1 MGLLLSVYS
10 KQLMYRLK
18 KKNTLLG
25 IILFMLISPNIFSQG
40 KYFGDDKF
48 IHFGFSL
55 GTNLM
60 DFGITPSLQD
70 IEGVV
75 YQADVSKLL
84 PGFSVGIIGDMKL
97 NRYLNLRFTPTL
109 HFGDRQLSYSAV
121 NNSGFKDSLV
131 VSSAPIC
138 LPLYIKYS
146 SERYGNLRPYL
157 ICGGGIYFD
166 FGTDKDKP
174 VYLKP
179 FDVFAEFGVG
189 CDIYF
194 SFFKLAPELKFSI
207 GGNNL
212 FIPLDERT
220 NEGTLKDDDRKF
232 SLALSKLT
240 ARMLTLTFNIE

>member
-1 MGLLLSVYS
+1 MYKLKNRNTLLSILLILLLSSNVSSQS
-10 KQLMYRLK
+10 KL
-18 KKNTLLG
+18 
-25 IILFMLISPNIFSQG
+25 
-40 KYFGDDKF
+40 FGDDNF

-60 DFGITPSLQD
+60 DFGITPSMANIKD
-70 IEGVV
+70 TVF
-75 YQADVSKLL
+75 QADVSKLQ

-97 NRYLNLRFTPTL
+97 SRYLNLRFTPTL
-109 HFGDRQLSYSAV
+109 HFGDRKLSYSAV
-121 NNSGFKDSLV
+121 NDSSSVQSLV
-131 VSSAPIC
+131 ISSAPIC

-157 ICGGGIYFD
+157 IGGGGVYFD

-207 GGNNL
+207 GANNL
-212 FIPLDERT
+212 FIPLDERA
-220 NEGTLKDDDRKF
+220 EGSLNDANKKF

-240 ARMLTLTFNIE
+240 AKMLTLTFNIE

>member
-1 MGLLLSVYS
+1 MNKLKINNIILSIVLILLLSP
-10 KQLMYRLK
+10 
-18 KKNTLLG
+18 T
-25 IILFMLISPNIFSQG
+25 ISAQG
-40 KYFGDDKF
+40 KFFGDDKF

-60 DFGITPSLQD
+60 DFGIEPSLENID
-70 IEGVV
+70 GKV
-75 YQADVSKLL
+75 YKADVSRLQ
-84 PGFSVGIIGDMKL
+84 PGFSVGIISDMKL
-97 NRYLNLRFTPTL
+97 SRYLNLRFTPTL
-109 HFGDRQLSYSAV
+109 HFGERQLFYSEV
-121 NNSGFKDSLV
+121 NNTSFKDSLV
-131 VSSAPIC
+131 ITSAPFC

-157 ICGGGIYFD
+157 IGGAGVYFD

-220 NEGTLKDDDRKF
+220 NEGTLKDSDKKF
-232 SLALSKLT
+232 SMALSKLT